1 MGKFDI
7 PVITIYTH
15 MHTRKH
21 TNTQTHTH
29 THTHTH
35 ILTDTRAYIGLS
47 FQLRVALRR
56 N

>member
-1 MGKFDI
+1 MDKFDI

-29 THTHTH
+29 THTH

>member
-1 MGKFDI
+1 MDKLYI

-15 MHTRKH
+15 MDTHKH
-21 TNTQTHTH
+21 TNTH